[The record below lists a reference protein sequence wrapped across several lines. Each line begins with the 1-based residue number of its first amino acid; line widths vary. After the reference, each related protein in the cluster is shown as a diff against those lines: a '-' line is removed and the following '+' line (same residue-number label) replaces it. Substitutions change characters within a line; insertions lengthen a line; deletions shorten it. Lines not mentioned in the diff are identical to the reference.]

1 MTLSP
6 KNRPAGAE
14 RRSPM
19 PVPPV
24 LRDAAGWAWRV
35 LVVGAVVFMLARIA
49 ARLYLV
55 TLPLVAGVL
64 FAALLLPLTLW
75 MRRRRLPRGAAA
87 AITVLIAF
95 AVLGAIG
102 FYVVDRAIA
111 EYPTLVDKLG
121 TAISRSR
128 DFLVNGP
135 LHLKS
140 SQVDNWQKSAVDL
153 LNTHRNSVAQGVLTG
168 VRTFSEFLVG
178 AVLAFFVTVF
188 LLYDGDRIWDWIVR
202 LFPPRGRVH
211 AHEAGVRAWA
221 RLSGFV
227 RGTFLICVF
236 HAVVVAI
243 ALAIMGVPLVAPLAL
258 LVFLGSFIPI
268 VGAFLF
274 GGIAVVV
281 TFVAA
286 GLVPAIVLIVV
297 LIVDNQI
304 EAHILQPFLV
314 GRYVRLHPLAIALAI
329 TAGGLIAGI
338 AGAILAVPVTAAGY
352 AVAHYFATGDVGE
365 PPDTGAATVT
375 DEEERETAEP
385 KVPADATPSAARPS
399 SKEPA

>member
-1 MTLSP
+1 MTRSRIQP
-6 KNRPAGAE
+6 PASAG
-14 RRSPM
+14 RGSPM

-35 LVVGAVVFMLARIA
+35 LVVGAAVYMVFRIA

-55 TLPLVAGVL
+55 TLPFVAGLL
-64 FAALLLPLTLW
+64 FCALLLPLTLW
-75 MRRRRLPRGAAA
+75 MRRRRVPRGAAA

-95 AVLGAIG
+95 VVLGGIG
-102 FYVVDRAIA
+102 FFVVDRAVA

-121 TAISRSR
+121 TAISKSR

-140 SQVDNWQKSAVDL
+140 SQVDNWQHSAVDL
-153 LNTHRNSVAQGVLTG
+153 LNKHRNTVAQGVLTG
-168 VRTFSEFLVG
+168 VQAFSEFLV
-178 AVLAFFVTVF
+178 ATVLAFFVTVF
-188 LLYDGDRIWDWIVR
+188 LLYDGDRIWDWLVR
-202 LFPPRGRVH
+202 LFPPRGRAH
-211 AHEAGVRAWA
+211 AHEAGLRAWA

-227 RGTFLICVF
+227 RGTFLIAVF
-236 HAVVVAI
+236 HGVVVAV
-243 ALAIMGVPLVAPLAL
+243 ALTIMRVPLVAPLAL

-274 GGIAVVV
+274 GGVAVIV

-286 GLVPAIVLIVV
+286 GLVPAIILIVV
-297 LIVDNQI
+297 LVVDNQI

-314 GRYVRLHPLAIALAI
+314 GRYVRLHPLAVALAI
-329 TAGGLIAGI
+329 TAGGLIAGVV
-338 AGAILAVPVTAAGY
+338 GAILAVPMTAAGY
-352 AVAHYFATGDVGE
+352 AVAHYFATGGEGE
-365 PPDTGAATVT
+365 PPDAGAATVA
-375 DEEERETAEP
+375 EEEETHTTEP
-385 KVPADATPSAARPS
+385 DVADDGHPAAASPS